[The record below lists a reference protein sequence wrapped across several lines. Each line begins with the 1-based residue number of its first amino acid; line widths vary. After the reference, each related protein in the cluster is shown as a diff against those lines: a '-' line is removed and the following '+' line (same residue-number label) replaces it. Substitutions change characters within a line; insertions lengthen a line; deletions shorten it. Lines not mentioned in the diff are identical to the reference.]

1 MLKDYA
7 NYDALG
13 LAQLIKNKDIS
24 PSELLQTAIAQT
36 EQQNP
41 SINAVI
47 TKLYEHG
54 QQQIEQGLP
63 EGPFSGV
70 PFLLKDLLGS
80 LAGTP
85 LSNGSAA
92 YKGNISPSDSELVKR
107 YKSSG
112 VVIFGKTSTP
122 EFGLMGVTEPKAFG
136 PCRNP
141 WNLNHTPGGSSG
153 GSGAAIAA
161 GIVPMASGGDGGG
174 SIRIPAACCGL
185 FGLKPSRGRTPTGPY
200 FTELWDGAAAE
211 HVLTRS
217 VRDSAA
223 MLDVISGPDSSSP
236 YPVVKKSGYLK
247 CLDTQVRPLK
257 IGYSVQ
263 SFFDRPV
270 TDDAIKAVQH
280 TVQLLESL
288 GHTVEAVQPYI
299 NAEDLLDS
307 YLTMYYGHVAAD
319 MEFAAK
325 LLNTNFS
332 NLDVEDTTK
341 LMGYFGKK
349 TSAERFVTA
358 KRRWNDFSQS
368 MYALHQE
375 YDLLLTPTLG
385 SEPVQVGAF
394 DLSLI
399 NKIGT
404 KLVNA
409 LSLQNLLLKSG
420 VTKKLALDNLEKLP
434 FTQLANLTGQ
444 PAMSV
449 PLYWTQSGLPLG
461 SQFIAPQG
469 DEVTLFQLARQLE
482 QAQPWFNRTPAN
494 KQDKKLVNETEHNQA
509 NSEEKI
515 FP

>member
-24 PSELLQTAIAQT
+24 ATELLETAIVQA
-36 EQQNP
+36 EQENP
-41 SINAVI
+41 AINAII
-47 TKLYEHG
+47 TKLYDFAH
-54 QQQIEQGLP
+54 QQIKQGLP

-70 PFLLKDLLGS
+70 PFLLKDLLSS
-80 LAGTP
+80 LEGTP

-92 YKGNISPSDSELVKR
+92 FKGNISPSDSEMVKR

-112 VVIFGKTSTP
+112 LVIFGKTNTP
-122 EFGLMGVTEPKAFG
+122 EFGLMGITEPKAFG
-136 PCRNP
+136 PTRNP
-141 WNLNHTPGGSSG
+141 WNLNHTSGGSSG

-200 FTELWDGAAAE
+200 HSELWDGAATE

-223 MLDVISGPDSSSP
+223 MLDVVSGPDGSSP
-236 YPVVKKSGYLK
+236 YPVLKETGYLA
-247 CLDTQVRPLK
+247 CLETPVRPLK
-257 IGYSVQ
+257 IAYTVQ

-270 TDDAIKAVQH
+270 TEDAIRSVQH
-280 TVQLLESL
+280 TVSLLEAL
-288 GHTVEAVQPYI
+288 GHTVEAVHPYI
-299 NAEDLLDS
+299 NASDLTDS

-319 MEFAAK
+319 LEFAAK
-325 LLNTNFS
+325 LLNSNFS

-341 LMGYFGKK
+341 LMGYIGKK
-349 TSAERFVTA
+349 ISAEQFVTA

-368 MYALHQE
+368 MNALHQE

-385 SEPVQVGAF
+385 SEPVPIGEF
-394 DLSLI
+394 DLGILD
-399 NKIGT
+399 KVGT
-404 KLVNA
+404 KIVNA
-409 LSLQNLLLKSG
+409 LGLQKLLLKTG
-420 VTKKLALDNLEKLP
+420 MTKKVALENLEKLP

-449 PLYWTQSGLPLG
+449 PLYWTESGLPLG
-461 SQFIAPQG
+461 TQFIAPLG
-469 DEVTLFQLARQLE
+469 DEKTLLQLAHQLE
-482 QAQPWFNRTPAN
+482 QAQPWFDKTPAN
-494 KQDKKLVNETEHNQA
+494 THA
-509 NSEEKI
+509 NTPNNTSANKGSTQEKASI
-515 FP
+515 

>member
-7 NYDALG
+7 DYDALG

-24 PSELLQTAIAQT
+24 AEELLDTAIAQA
-36 EQQNP
+36 EAENP
-41 SINAVI
+41 AINAII
-47 TKLYEHG
+47 TKLYDYGHE
-54 QQQIEQGLP
+54 QIKQGLP
-63 EGPFSGV
+63 DGPFSGV

-80 LAGTP
+80 LEGTP
-85 LSNGSAA
+85 MSNGSAA
-92 YKGNISPSDSELVKR
+92 FKGNISPSDSEMVKR

-112 VVIFGKTSTP
+112 LVIFGKTNTP
-122 EFGLMGVTEPKAFG
+122 EFGLMGITEPKAFG
-136 PCRNP
+136 PTRNP
-141 WNLNHTPGGSSG
+141 WNLNHTSGGSSG

-200 FTELWDGAAAE
+200 YSELWDGAAAE

-223 MLDVISGPDSSSP
+223 MLDVVAGPDGSSP
-236 YPVVKKSGYLK
+236 YPVRKESGYLAS
-247 CLDTQVRPLK
+247 LDTPVRPLK
-257 IGYSVQ
+257 IAYSVQ

-270 TDDAIKAVQH
+270 TEEAVKAVQH

-288 GHTVEAVQPYI
+288 GHTVEAVHPYV
-299 NAEDLLDS
+299 NADDLTDS

-319 MEFAAK
+319 LEFAAK
-325 LLNTNFS
+325 LLNSNFS

-341 LMGYFGKK
+341 LMGYIGKK
-349 TSAERFVTA
+349 ISAEQFVTA
-358 KRRWNDFSQS
+358 KRRWNDFRQS
-368 MYALHQE
+368 MHALHQE

-385 SEPVQVGAF
+385 SEPVKIGEFELGLF
-394 DLSLI
+394 DRL
-399 NKIGT
+399 GT

-409 LSLQNLLLKSG
+409 FGLQKLLLKTG
-420 VTKKLALDNLEKLP
+420 ITKKLALENLEKLP

-449 PLYWTQSGLPLG
+449 PLYWTESGLPLG
-461 SQFIAPQG
+461 SQFIAPMG
-469 DEVTLFQLARQLE
+469 DETTLLQLAHQLE
-482 QAQPWFNRTPAN
+482 QAQPWFSKTAFNKKTSAN
-494 KQDKKLVNETEHNQA
+494 NKEVK
-509 NSEEKI
+509 
-515 FP
+515 

>member
-7 NYDALG
+7 NYDAMG
-13 LAQLIKNKDIS
+13 LAQLIKNKDVS
-24 PSELLQTAIAQT
+24 ATELLETAIAQA
-36 EQQNP
+36 ELENP
-41 SINAVI
+41 AINAII
-47 TKLYEHG
+47 TKLYDFAHQEI
-54 QQQIEQGLP
+54 QKGLP

-80 LAGTP
+80 LEGTP

-92 YKGNISPSDSELVKR
+92 FKGNISPSDSEMVKR

-112 VVIFGKTSTP
+112 LVIFGKTNTP

-136 PCRNP
+136 PTRNP

-153 GSGAAIAA
+153 GSAAAIAA

-200 FTELWDGAAAE
+200 YSELWDGAAAE

-223 MLDVISGPDSSSP
+223 MLDIVAGPDGSTP
-236 YPVVKKSGYLK
+236 YPVPKIPEASGYLA
-247 CLDTQVRPLK
+247 CLDTPVRPLK
-257 IGYSVQ
+257 IAYTVQ
-263 SFFDRPV
+263 SFVDRPV
-270 TDDAIKAVQH
+270 TEDAIKAVKH
-280 TVQLLESL
+280 TVSLLESL
-288 GHTVEAVQPYI
+288 GHTVEHVHPYV
-299 NAEDLLDS
+299 NADDLIDS

-319 MEFAAK
+319 LEFAAK

-341 LMGYFGKK
+341 LMGYIGKK
-349 TSAERFVTA
+349 ISAEQFVTA

-368 MYALHQE
+368 MHVLHQK

-385 SEPVQVGAF
+385 SEPVEIGAF
-394 DLSLI
+394 ELGLAD
-399 NKIGT
+399 KIGT
-404 KLVNA
+404 KIVNTFG
-409 LSLQNLLLKSG
+409 LQNLLLKSG
-420 VTKKLALDNLEKLP
+420 MTKKIALENLEKLP

-449 PLYWTQSGLPLG
+449 PLYWTESGLPLG
-461 SQFIAPQG
+461 SQFIAPMG
-469 DEVTLFQLARQLE
+469 DEKTLLQLAKQLE
-482 QAQPWFNRTPAN
+482 QAQPWFDNTSAN
-494 KQDKKLVNETEHNQA
+494 KKKRAQTN
-509 NSEEKI
+509 I
-515 FP
+515 

>member
-1 MLKDYA
+1 MFKEYA

-13 LAQLIKNKDIS
+13 LAQLIKNKDVS
-24 PSELLQTAIAQT
+24 ASELLDTAIAQA
-36 EQQNP
+36 EQENP
-41 SINAVI
+41 AINAII
-47 TKLYEHG
+47 TKLYDYGH
-54 QQQIEQGLP
+54 QQIAQGLP
-63 EGPFSGV
+63 EGPFTGI

-80 LAGTP
+80 LKGTP
-85 LSNGSAA
+85 MSNGSAA
-92 YKGNISPSDSELVKR
+92 LKGHISPTDSELVKR

-112 VVIFGKTSTP
+112 IVIFGKTNTP
-122 EFGLMGVTEPKAFG
+122 EFGLMGITEPKAFG

-200 FTELWDGAAAE
+200 FSECWDGAAAE

-223 MLDVISGPDSSSP
+223 MLDVVAGPDGSSP
-236 YPVVKKSGYLK
+236 YPVRKESGYLAA
-247 CLDTQVRPLK
+247 LATPVRPLK
-257 IGYSVQ
+257 IAYSVQ

-280 TVQLLESL
+280 TVSLLESL
-288 GHTVEAVQPYI
+288 GHTVEAVHPYI
-299 NAEDLLDS
+299 NADDLTDS

-319 MEFAAK
+319 LEFTAK
-325 LLNTNFS
+325 LLNSNFS

-341 LMGYFGKK
+341 LMGYIGKK
-349 TSAERFVTA
+349 ISAEQFVTA

-368 MYALHQE
+368 MHALHQE
-375 YDLLLTPTLG
+375 YDVLLTPTLG
-385 SEPVQVGAF
+385 SEPVPIGEFELSALDKLGSKLTNAF
-394 DLSLI
+394 GLH
-399 NKIGT
+399 K
-404 KLVNA
+404 
-409 LSLQNLLLKSG
+409 LLLKTG
-420 VTKKLALDNLEKLP
+420 MTKKLALDNLEKLP

-461 SQFIAPQG
+461 SQFIAPLG
-469 DEVTLFQLARQLE
+469 DEKTLLQLAHQLE
-482 QAQPWFNRTPAN
+482 QAQPWFHRTPAN
-494 KQDKKLVNETEHNQA
+494 KLEQASQHNKVCA
-509 NSEEKI
+509 
-515 FP
+515 

>member
-13 LAQLIKNKDIS
+13 LAQLVKNKEVS
-24 PSELLQTAIAQT
+24 ATELLDTAIAQA
-36 EQQNP
+36 EQENP
-41 SINAVI
+41 AINAII
-47 TKLYEHG
+47 TKLYDFGH
-54 QQQIEQGLP
+54 QQIKQGLP
-63 EGPFSGV
+63 EGPFTGV
-70 PFLLKDLLGS
+70 PFLLKDLLAS
-80 LAGTP
+80 LEGTP

-92 YKGNISPSDSELVKR
+92 YKGSISPSDSELVKR

-112 VVIFGKTSTP
+112 IVIFGKTNTP

-136 PCRNP
+136 PTRNP

-200 FTELWDGAAAE
+200 YSELWDGAAAE

-223 MLDVISGPDSSSP
+223 MLDVTAGPDGSIP
-236 YPVVKKSGYLK
+236 YPVLKETGYLA
-247 CLDTQVRPLK
+247 CLDTPVRPLK
-257 IGYSVQ
+257 IAYSTH

-270 TDDAIKAVQH
+270 TDDAIKSVQH
-280 TVQLLESL
+280 TVHLLESL

-299 NAEDLLDS
+299 NGEDLLDS

-319 MEFAAK
+319 LEFAAK

-332 NLDVEDTTK
+332 NLDVEDNTK
-341 LMGYFGKK
+341 LMGYIGKK
-349 TSAERFVTA
+349 ISAEQFVTA
-358 KRRWNDFSQS
+358 KRRWNEFSQS
-368 MYALHQE
+368 MNALHQE

-385 SEPVQVGAF
+385 SEPVPIGEF
-394 DLSLI
+394 DLGFI
-399 NKIGT
+399 DKIGT
-404 KLVNA
+404 KVVNA
-409 LSLQNLLLKSG
+409 FGLQKLLLKIG
-420 VTKKLALDNLEKLP
+420 MTKKIALENLEKLP

-449 PLYWTQSGLPLG
+449 PLYWTESGLPLG
-461 SQFIAPQG
+461 SQFMAPLG
-469 DEVTLFQLARQLE
+469 DEKTLLQLAHQLE
-482 QAQPWFNRTPAN
+482 YAQPWFDKTPAN
-494 KQDKKLVNETEHNQA
+494 NTLEKETLA
-509 NSEEKI
+509 KEKAHS
-515 FP
+515 